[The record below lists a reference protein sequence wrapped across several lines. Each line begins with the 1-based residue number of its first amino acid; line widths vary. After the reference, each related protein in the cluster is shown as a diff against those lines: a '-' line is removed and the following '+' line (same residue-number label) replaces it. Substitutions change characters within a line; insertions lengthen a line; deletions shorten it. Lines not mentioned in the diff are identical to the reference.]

1 MDSEADEIQETGRR
15 EQGRG
20 WTSDRWGI
28 SEILC
33 QSGNWT
39 QWGDRAQTVGEI
51 VMVAA
56 PHVWEYVPPL
66 RRVMLP
72 LTAVRIVR
80 KVGGLMPL
88 SGLASTRIT

>member
-1 MDSEADEIQETGRR
+1 MYKGVGDSEADEIQETGRR

-39 QWGDRAQTVGEI
+39 QWGDRAQTVGENCHGGSPTGLGI
-51 VMVAA
+51 CAAVEAGGVAA
-56 PHVWEYVPPL
+56 DSGEE
-66 RRVMLP
+66 RS
-72 LTAVRIVR
+72 
-80 KVGGLMPL
+80 KDGGD
-88 SGLASTRIT
+88 